1 MALRRQRYVRTV
13 QVRHQ
18 APSIIPNRLSQQVA
32 VLAKN
37 RVWEG
42 DLTFVPTRTDWLTVA
57 VLLDLYS
64 RRVAGGR

>member
-1 MALRRQRYVRTV
+1 M
-13 QVRHQ
+13 RHQ

-57 VLLDLYS
+57 ALLDLYS